1 MTFPISVEVMVN
13 QLPKRRKSILIV
25 STNADWAGAPI
36 HVLTLV
42 QALKSSFDVFV
53 VFGED
58 GPVRQALATQGVA
71 TTIVS
76 SLRSTINPVRDLRC
90 LLAFLKI
97 VRSVRPDLLHAH
109 SSKAGMIARLAAY
122 ILRLPCLYTVHGW
135 GFGTGRTRLQSAMVY
150 WVERSFSYF
159 PATTYIFVSDADRRV
174 GLERLKLDPDRCKTI
189 HNGMPD
195 HGLRAQV
202 GKNSAVIMAARVC
215 HAKDHDMVLQSF
227 QRCSTRF
234 KLVLV
239 GEGTDS
245 SEFRDRVLAS
255 APSKHAQV
263 ACLGLSDG
271 VPQLLAQAGI
281 FVLCSRY
288 EGLPL
293 SIIEAMCAGL
303 PIVATDVG
311 GVNELVEDGVSGFL
325 VPAGDQAA
333 MSNCLDRLQNDVALR
348 VRMGQAS
355 RERYVANFGSKQMA
369 AAVAQLYCSM
379 LDTV

>member
-1 MTFPISVEVMVN
+1 M
-13 QLPKRRKSILIV
+13 
-25 STNADWAGAPI
+25 

-42 QALKSSFDVFV
+42 TALRTSFDVFV

-58 GPVRQALATQGVA
+58 GPVRQALLDQGVPS
-71 TTIVS
+71 TVVPT
-76 SLRSTINPVRDLRC
+76 LRSDINPVRDIRC

-97 VRSVRPDLLHAH
+97 VQAERPALLHAH

-122 ILRLPCLYTVHGW
+122 ILHLPCLYTVHGW
-135 GFGTGRTRLQSAMVY
+135 GFGAGRPRLQSAMVY
-150 WVERSFSYF
+150 WVERVFSYI
-159 PATTYIFVSDADRRV
+159 PDTAYIFVSNADRRV
-174 GLERLKLDPDRCKTI
+174 GLEQLKLHPDRCLTI

-195 HGLRAQV
+195 HGFRAQV
-202 GKNSAVIMAARVC
+202 EANSTVIMAARVC
-215 HAKDHDMVLQSF
+215 HQKDHDLLLKSF
-227 QRCSTRF
+227 EECRTPFR
-234 KLVLV
+234 LVLI

-245 SEFRDRVLAS
+245 PAFRDRVLAG
-255 APSKHAQV
+255 APGKRTQV
-263 ACLGLSDG
+263 DCLGLSNQ

-311 GVNELVEDGVSGFL
+311 GVRELVEDGVNGFL
-325 VPAGDQAA
+325 VPAGDHVAL
-333 MSNCLDRLQNDVALR
+333 SNCLDHLQSDTALK

-355 RERYVANFGSKQMA
+355 RARYLAGFSDQQMA
-369 AAVAQLYCSM
+369 KVVAQRYGATLG
-379 LDTV
+379 TV